1 MERYKT
7 PVAGYENQCVELL
20 VEKLG
25 VVTVAELFLPIKLG
39 RKGKKSHLQAV
50 SGVLTIEIE
59 IEAGTEKK
67 KIEG

>member
-1 MERYKT
+1 M
-7 PVAGYENQCVELL
+7 
-20 VEKLG
+20 
-25 VVTVAELFLPIKLG
+25 VTVAELFLPIKLG
-39 RKGKKSHLQAV
+39 RKGKKSPLQAV